1 MDKKPENIGDLGE
14 FFNIIGKAKKQKE
27 DEFRSVVGD
36 INLDGIF
43 DNLKEENKKI
53 KKKKKK
59 EKKQI
64 EQLEKFLF
72 EDVDKKEEP
81 KKEEIPEDQ
90 EIPDENTKVGLT
102 EKVEEVEEEIVEEI
116 VEEVESEEIQ
126 ENDHVDESYK
136 SLRQNCKQ

>member
-1 MDKKPENIGDLGE
+1 MLLMHYSLDLQQNSQYLEARRIMDKKPENIGDLGE
-14 FFNIIGKAKKQKE
+14 FFNIIGSKE
-27 DEFRSVVGD
+27 AEGRWFRSVVGD

-43 DNLKEENKKI
+43 DNLENKDKE

-59 EKKQI
+59 TD

-90 EIPDENTKVGLT
+90 EFLMKI
-102 EKVEEVEEEIVEEI
+102 
-116 VEEVESEEIQ
+116 
-126 ENDHVDESYK
+126 
-136 SLRQNCKQ
+136 LRLV